1 MFHRWGEYDYV
12 VINRELEC
20 AAASVL
26 GILRPVRL
34 HRERQTGLVDF
45 VKSLA

>member
-1 MFHRWGEYDYV
+1 MLFRSYDYV
-12 VINRELEC
+12 VINRVLEC

-26 GILRPVRL
+26 GILHAERL

-45 VKSLA
+45 VKGLV